1 MERDKDRPT
10 THNHQLD
17 KSGAGL
23 IERIILSTFPLGREF
38 EQSAFEAFEV
48 GPLVQVA
55 GGGDAPLNANKAI
68 HRIHRGAPAANS
80 QDLGRTYSL
89 SPLCL
94 FQPQPHISMSQLIFL
109 ISLFP
114 KSPSSVTMISF
125 YPTVPDLF

>member
-1 MERDKDRPT
+1 MERDKDRPN

-23 IERIILSTFPLGREF
+23 IDRIILSRFPLVRE
-38 EQSAFEAFEV
+38 SKYAFEAFEG

-89 SPLCL
+89 SPPSVFSNPNPL
-94 FQPQPHISMSQLIFL
+94 FQCPN
-109 ISLFP
+109 
-114 KSPSSVTMISF
+114 
-125 YPTVPDLF
+125 